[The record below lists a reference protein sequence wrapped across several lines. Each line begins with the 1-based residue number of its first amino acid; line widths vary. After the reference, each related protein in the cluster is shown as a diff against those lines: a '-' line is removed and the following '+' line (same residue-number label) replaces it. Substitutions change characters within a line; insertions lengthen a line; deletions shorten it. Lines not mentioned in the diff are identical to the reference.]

1 MFDPQYFLCT
11 GATTEWVTSE
21 EVGQS
26 ACGRG
31 PISSFTSSEI
41 FGSQSKKL
49 FILSSICYN
58 SDYISFRFK
67 ANSYSHSNEFYGKQD
82 NPKRKKPP
90 RPNPN
95 IKPKVP
101 HFFRSRP
108 RPRGNVIKV
117 PFMTLRDLK
126 KRKKNVVVQWTLTT
140 QVKI

>member
-1 MFDPQYFLCT
+1 MYQLFDPPSLLCT
-11 GATTEWVTSE
+11 EATTEWGTSE
-21 EVGQS
+21 EVGQP
-26 ACGRG
+26 AGGGG
-31 PISSFTSSEI
+31 PILSFTSSEI
-41 FGSQSKKL
+41 LRSQSKKL
-49 FILSSICYN
+49 VICCN
-58 SDYISFRFK
+58 SYSVIIYHFYFK
-67 ANSYSHSNEFYGKQD
+67 ANSYSHEFYGKKD

-126 KRKKNVVVQWTLTT
+126 KRKKNVIVQWTLTT